1 MQYPSLNALFNS
13 LFKSLFKSSLNS
25 LFKYGSL
32 FSLRSLS
39 SLAAAFFISM
49 FISLFVITT
58 AQAQIQKIP
67 SPAPDEKKS
76 SELINAQSGEILFRK
91 KCAVCHG
98 SEGAGGV
105 GIPLN
110 LHDFLSTASDR
121 YLEQT
126 IKTGRP
132 GRIMPAF
139 TTLSDE
145 QIQNIIDYIRSWKS
159 EIKVPEYSQAPIL
172 GDIKKGQEIYDSICI
187 NCHREKGIGG
197 KGTGVT
203 FSRPRDAEIIAP
215 AIGNPAFLAS
225 ASDHMIKR
233 IIMTGR
239 ESTPMV
245 SAMSMGLKETDVD
258 NVVSYL
264 RSLADIDTTN
274 QTELK
279 TRDDAVLVFES
290 SYSIEETIE
299 NLKQAA
305 LGYNFRYIR
314 EQTLDQGFVDKEQ
327 ESNEQYL
334 IYFCNFTFL
343 NQALSVDPRI
353 GMFLPFRATIVKKD
367 DTVFVMT
374 VNPDYLCSLFNND
387 ELKQGCDFM
396 SEKYEAMLE
405 ESTL

>member
-1 MQYPSLNALFNS
+1 MIVLACF
-13 LFKSLFKSSLNS
+13 
-25 LFKYGSL
+25 
-32 FSLRSLS
+32 FSVVCLTA
-39 SLAAAFFISM
+39 LAAKNENNNKNSRQR
-49 FISLFVITT
+49 LY
-58 AQAQIQKIP
+58 Q
-67 SPAPDEKKS
+67 
-76 SELINAQSGEILFRK
+76 K

-105 GIPLN
+105 GVPLN
-110 LHDFLSTASDR
+110 LPDFLRTTSDH
-121 YLEQT
+121 YLHQT
-126 IKTGRP
+126 IKMGRP

-139 TTLSDE
+139 TSLTE
-145 QIQNIIDYIRSWKS
+145 RQIEGIIHYIRSWKP
-159 EIKVPEYSQAPIL
+159 EIKAPVYSNDLIE
-172 GDIKKGQEIYDSICI
+172 GDAQKGLAVYEAVCI

-203 FSRPRDAEIIAP
+203 FSRPRDAELIAP
-215 AIGNPAFLAS
+215 AIGNHEFLAS
-225 ASDHMIKR
+225 ASDQMIKN

-239 ESTPMV
+239 DSTPMV
-245 SAMSMGLKETDVD
+245 SAVEMGLKEVDVN

-264 RSLADIDTTN
+264 RSLEVKDTKKQSVGQKN
-274 QTELK
+274 K
-279 TRDDAVLVFES
+279 NAVLVFES
-290 SYSIEETIE
+290 SYPIEETIE
-299 NLKQAA
+299 NIKQAA

-314 EQTLDQGFVDKEQ
+314 EQTLNQGFVDKAD
-327 ESNEQYL
+327 ESNEEYL

-367 DTVFVMT
+367 DTVMVMT

-387 ELKQGCDFM
+387 ELKQGCEFM